1 MKLQKMKDSHTI
13 MYILENTPYI
23 YLEIQTMQTFIHR
36 HGTCLKASA
45 FRELK
50 ILIQHQFVHEQ
61 HKILIRIKHII
72 VVISKYEKITL
83 GNTVLQT
90 SEELIRDNAHP

>member
-1 MKLQKMKDSHTI
+1 

-23 YLEIQTMQTFIHR
+23 YIFEIQTMQTFIHR

-72 VVISKYEKITL
+72 VVISKYKKITL

-90 SEELIRDNAHP
+90 SEELVRDNAHP